1 VTQIASAGSSREE
14 IALRTQDTAAPED
27 KANDLNALAQ
37 SQLHLD
43 DLFNASAHFEML
55 KGHEDD
61 YERYKDG
68 FPHDIDDPVPFPER
82 MYAQCKEAHQD
93 SIQAALTKWLEAST
107 DSAILAI
114 DGSEYRNMRHWATRF
129 AVEAINDAVERAQP
143 VCHHFCGERPSDVG
157 PWPSLVV
164 GHLLAQLPA
173 PQDLTGAATNG
184 NADGK
189 RGVFYSE
196 DPDVASLPASILW
209 VAFGDRM
216 AKARMDS
223 VTIVLDRIDALY
235 GQCRSDDRAMKRFD
249 DFVDGLAL
257 LMRSGPRVRVM
268 VTSCSSEPLER
279 VLSGVLTDLEPAADQ
294 EAVLE

>member
-1 VTQIASAGSSREE
+1 VTQHAIAGSSGEN
-14 IALRTQDTAAPED
+14 IALQTQDTVAPED
-27 KANDLNALAQ
+27 NANDLNALAQ

-43 DLFNASAHFEML
+43 DLVNASAQFEML
-55 KGHEDD
+55 KGHEGD

-68 FPHDIDDPVPFPER
+68 FLHDMNARLPFPER
-82 MYAQCKEAHQD
+82 MYRQCKEAHQD
-93 SIQAALTKWLEAST
+93 SIQAALTEWREAST
-107 DSAILAI
+107 ASAILAI
-114 DGSEYRNMRHWATRF
+114 DGSEYSHNRHWATRF
-129 AVEAINDAVERAQP
+129 AVEAIKDAVERGQT
-143 VCHHFCGERPSDVG
+143 VCHHFCGERPSEVG

-173 PQDLTGAATNG
+173 PQDLAGAATNG

-189 RGVFYSE
+189 RGIFYGE

-235 GQCRSDDRAMKRFD
+235 GQCRSDDRAMKRFE

-268 VTSCSSEPLER
+268 VTSCSSEPLEK
-279 VLSGVLTDLEPAADQ
+279 VLSGFLKEPAVDQ
-294 EAVLE
+294 EAVLD